1 MDLGDKK
8 QLVLDLLPRVIC
20 AVVLPWVTSFSLII
34 IFVMPLPARSQ
45 IYSCKDAN
53 GRTISSDRP
62 MPECADR
69 AIRELS
75 KTGVLKR
82 EIPAPLTAEQRRQ
95 SQVEEEKRR
104 IAAAAI
110 EEQRQQDRA
119 LLARYRNESDIEAS
133 RRYYLGLTLDTIKRD
148 QDWIADGEKQLKEAQ
163 SETEFYKNKKIPA
176 DVMSRIAEARR
187 VLEEGKTNMRSHQKD
202 ITDTNAKFDLTLA
215 RYRGL
220 NHPQS
225 TVTSR

>member
-1 MDLGDKK
+1 MDLGGKK
-8 QLVLDLLPRVIC
+8 QLILDLMPRVTG
-20 AVVLPWVTSFSLII
+20 VFVLSWATSFSLVV
-34 IFVMPLPARSQ
+34 IFVVPLPARSQ
-45 IYSCKDAN
+45 IYSCKDAA

-69 AIRELS
+69 VIRELS

-82 EIPAPLTAEQRRQ
+82 EIPAPLTPEQRRQ
-95 SQVEEEKRR
+95 SQLEKEKRR

-133 RRYYLGLTLDTIKRD
+133 RRYYLGLSQDTIKRD
-148 QDWIADGEKQLKEAQ
+148 QDWIADAEKQLKEAQ
-163 SETEFYKNKKIPA
+163 AETEFYKNKKIPT
-176 DVMSRIAEARR
+176 DVLARIEEARR

-202 ITDTNAKFDLTLA
+202 MVDTNAKFDLTLA

-220 NHPQS
+220 SRPQS
-225 TVTSR
+225 AVTSR